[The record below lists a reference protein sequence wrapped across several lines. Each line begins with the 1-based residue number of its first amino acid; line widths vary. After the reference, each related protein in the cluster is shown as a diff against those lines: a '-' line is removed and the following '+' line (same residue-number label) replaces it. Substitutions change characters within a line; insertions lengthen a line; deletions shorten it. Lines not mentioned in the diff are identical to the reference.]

1 MSTKFFAKYLVT
13 AAVVLSVILLA
24 VLGGCSA
31 GDPAPQAVI
40 PKVTVLTVQ
49 PRTQVLT
56 TELAGRTQA
65 FMVAEIRP
73 QVGEIGRAHV

>member
-1 MSTKFFAKYLVT
+1 MLTKYFAKYLVT
-13 AAVVLSVILLA
+13 AAVLLCVIILA

-31 GDPAPQAVI
+31 GDPAPQAVT
-40 PKVTVLTVQ
+40 PTVTVLTVQ
-49 PRTQVLT
+49 PKSQVLT

-73 QVGEIGRAHV
+73 